1 MSQSWSASTMTE
13 STCYLSAEFFCH
25 KITNASIVNC
35 DTLASSTKQSI
46 PNHSSLTYISL
57 GINVTITI
65 LRIKHFNFGDRAP
78 MLPVRRHHHTALFSR
93 IVVWLSGKPCLDIHG
108 HICSIFPP
116 VPSTAG
122 LVTPYHQVPLPAI
135 NSTGHEVLLLVCQ
148 ENVRIFTLTVSFKS

>member
-13 STCYLSAEFFCH
+13 SRIFFCH

-35 DTLASSTKQSI
+35 DPLASSTKQSI

-65 LRIKHFNFGDRAP
+65 IKIKHFNFRDRAP
-78 MLPVRRHHHTALFSR
+78 MLPVRRHYHTALYSR

-122 LVTPYHQVPLPAI
+122 LLTPYHQVPGPAI